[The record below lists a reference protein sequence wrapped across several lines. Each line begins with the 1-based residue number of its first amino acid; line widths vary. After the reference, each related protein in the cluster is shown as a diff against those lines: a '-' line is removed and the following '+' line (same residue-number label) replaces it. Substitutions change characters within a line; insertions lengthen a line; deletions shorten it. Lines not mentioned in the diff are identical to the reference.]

1 MATPDPEKIQRLQD
15 ALAEWEAT
23 GGNGELFNYEREEAL
38 APVRRRAL
46 RLLDQR
52 PRSEHELTERLVK
65 AEFPAPLVDEVL
77 ASLRA
82 SSLLD
87 DRRFAHEW
95 VRQRAKR
102 RGKSRSFL
110 DRELREKGVSETD
123 RRAALAQI
131 SDEDQHAI
139 AEALAEKKAREV
151 KTPPAGHAEYTRALR
166 RVVGVLA
173 RRGFPQGMCM
183 SIARTA
189 LDTRVESLRE
199 TS

>member
-52 PRSEHELTERLVK
+52 PRSEHELRERLVK

-102 RGKSRSFL
+102 RGKSRSL
-110 DRELREKGVSETD
+110 SLIHISEPTRREWLSRMPSS
-123 RRAALAQI
+123 A
-131 SDEDQHAI
+131 
-139 AEALAEKKAREV
+139 
-151 KTPPAGHAEYTRALR
+151 
-166 RVVGVLA
+166 
-173 RRGFPQGMCM
+173 
-183 SIARTA
+183 
-189 LDTRVESLRE
+189 
-199 TS
+199 